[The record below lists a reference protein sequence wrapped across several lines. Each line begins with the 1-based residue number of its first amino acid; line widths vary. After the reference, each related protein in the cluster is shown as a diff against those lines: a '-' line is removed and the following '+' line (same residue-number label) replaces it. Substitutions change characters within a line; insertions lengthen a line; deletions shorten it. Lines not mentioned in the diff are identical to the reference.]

1 MPNRQ
6 DEVPIERGTAH
17 PAPVSVAVPTKARPS
32 AVQALSQAWDDTLE
46 FLFKPLDVDRWFWLS
61 FICLFLGGRAASAAF
76 SWSFSSL
83 PGNVGFDR
91 IVGPL
96 HDYVSRHLWL
106 ITLAVAL
113 GLGFGLALLYV
124 RALFR
129 FVLVDALVRRAVRL
143 RTAWTE
149 TRPLGRSYF
158 SWLLGTLLLVGAS
171 LTSGAIAAIPHLRSL
186 SLAGTRSLLFWVILA
201 GLILVDILVGLLL
214 AVVVILTDDLV
225 VPIMYAEGLALLP
238 AWKKLWQSVRA
249 EVGGFAVYVL
259 LRFAVGVAVGAGALF
274 FLFPIL
280 VGLFSGAIMTGVSVL
295 LGVRLLGLS
304 WAWNPL
310 TTSLAL
316 AALLLLIVAIL
327 IVLSVVGMPGQL
339 LIQNFGIRFMSAR
352 APALKALLDSERQA
366 GEGAGLEVYET
377 GKKPWKRTPKGVR
390 QPGGA
395 TDLGPRG
402 RADLEVC
409 EAGKKS
415 RNTCRGGKLCASPE
429 ARPTLA
435 EAVRVVPFGN
445 PGPGVR
451 ITHSMRSSVRTS
463 ACCLALLMSGCAKR
477 QSGARLVY
485 VASPPAVT
493 SAVPT
498 QESGTLVIEEPATPE
513 PQELPAAAPLP
524 APAPKAAPQSKPR
537 RSSTQT
543 GLAEPV
549 AEEPPVELPP
559 LEPAKS
565 PGQGRRQQLEKT
577 QRDMRSSI
585 EQFERSRLSNP
596 ERRTL
601 AEAQGFLDQSTR
613 ALKEGDLPRA
623 EKLADKA
630 RLLITALEQ
639 RH

>member
-316 AALLLLIVAIL
+316 AALLLLIGAIL

-377 GKKPWKRTPKGVR
+377 
-390 QPGGA
+390 
-395 TDLGPRG
+395 
-402 RADLEVC
+402 
-409 EAGKKS
+409 GKKS

-513 PQELPAAAPLP
+513 PEELPAAAPLP